1 METLEKIPYVI
12 SVYFPVLFFLLAGL
26 GLAWWLWYKHASRLN
41 QVLSQNE
48 RLNKELSGL
57 LRATPSAG
65 SKGKSQGAAKSTT
78 ASDKVKAPSK
88 EASKP
93 QGNKTEKAKAPVKA
107 EAAAS
112 EKKSDAVAKDNK
124 WSKANSASAYKPSE
138 KALESYKGEDIK
150 VDDDLGVLFNSRP
163 KEVDDLKKVNGVG
176 KVLEGKLQ
184 EIGIYRFRQIANWD
198 KSLMAEFSNRLA
210 FPGRVERD
218 EWKKQAI
225 ALHKEKYGE
234 SL

>member
-57 LRATPSAG
+57 LRANPSAG

-93 QGNKTEKAKAPVKA
+93 QGNKAEKAKT
-107 EAAAS
+107 EAAAPAP
-112 EKKSDAVAKDNK
+112 EKKSDAATKTT
-124 WSKANSASAYKPSE
+124 SAYKPSE
-138 KALESYKGEDIK
+138 KVMASYKGEDIK